1 MTSQQ
6 PKVLLVDDEPNILK
20 TMVICFQSIGFVT
33 HSFTNPQEAVA
44 ILAKERFDLAF
55 VDLKMA
61 PIDGIELLAEIKR
74 FCPSTTVTIVTAH
87 GSIDSAIDAVKKGAY
102 HYLQKPFDFK
112 ELKLFAEQAWEYHKL
127 AVEVKALRKQLEST
141 LTFGGIITR
150 NKEVLSQ
157 VDLSRR
163 ISESIISVLIEGE
176 SGTGKEVFARYIHDS
191 SPRVLKPFVRINC
204 AALPEQ
210 LLESEL
216 FGHVKGSFTG
226 AVKDREGRFEAAN
239 GGTAFIDEIAE
250 LTPALQSKL
259 LRVLQSKEIERV
271 GENTTRQVDV
281 RVIAATNRNLDE
293 ALKEGTFR
301 EDLFYRLNGVRIKL
315 PPLRE
320 RPEDIPLL
328 LQHFLTQFSKETPVE
343 ISPEAMR
350 LFRGYR
356 WSGNIRELE
365 NVVQR
370 AVVLATDHLIRPEHL
385 PPEIQTALDR
395 PDHTYSFEEIEKMH
409 LKKVLQHSKDLD
421 EAARILGIDPATLWR
436 KRKKYGLS

>member
-1 MTSQQ
+1 MTPIQ

-20 TMVICFQSIGFVT
+20 TMVICFKSIGFET
-33 HSFTNPQEAVA
+33 HAFSNPREAAA
-44 ILAKERFDLAF
+44 ILPLEQFDLAF

-61 PIDGIELLAEIKR
+61 PIDGIELLGEIKR
-74 FCPSTTVTIVTAH
+74 YCPSTTVTIVTAH
-87 GSIDSAIDAVKKGAY
+87 GSIDSAIEAVKKGAY

-127 AVEVKALRKQLEST
+127 EIEVKALRKELEAT
-141 LTFGGIITR
+141 RTFGAIVTR
-150 NKEVLSQ
+150 NHEVLKQ
-157 VDLSRR
+157 VDLARR
-163 ISESIISVLIEGE
+163 ISESVITVLIEGE

-191 SPRVLKPFVRINC
+191 SPRASKPFVRINC

-226 AVKDREGRFEAAN
+226 AVKDREGRFESAD
-239 GGTAFIDEIAE
+239 GGTVFIDEIAE
-250 LTPALQSKL
+250 LTPSLQSKL
-259 LRVLQSKEIERV
+259 LRVLQSKEFERV
-271 GENTTRQVDV
+271 GENVPLRVDV

-320 RPEDIPLL
+320 RPEDIPIL
-328 LQHFLTQFSKETPVE
+328 LQHFLNEFSKETPAE
-343 ISPEAMR
+343 ISPEVMR
-350 LFRGYR
+350 LMRGYR

-370 AVVLATDHLIRPEHL
+370 AVVLAAGGPILPEHL
-385 PPEIQTALDR
+385 PPEIQTAFDR
-395 PDHTYSFEEIEKMH
+395 PDHTSSLEEMEKIH
-409 LKKVLQHSKDLD
+409 LKKVLQHAKDLE